1 MKRFLINRININE
14 DIELTGASLDH
25 ISAIIADFL
34 LKMRM
39 ENSSRLRVRLSMEEA
54 MLRWMDHFGNGVP
67 VHLEIGVILNRPTIT
82 LTLTGEQFNPLV
94 SSENDLGEWAE
105 SLFTGISLSPTY
117 AYRRGVNILQ
127 LKMSMPERNPALKLL
142 FAVVIGGSI
151 GILGKLVIPE
161 EIMNRIVYTILD
173 PIQNLFLRILNVTS
187 GPVIFLSVITATCA
201 VGSMTAIG
209 KSGRRLTLRFI
220 TITAIATLISAVL
233 MLKPMSIHL
242 VQTLFDETQF
252 SSVLDLLLQAIPND
266 AFTPIITGN
275 SPQMILIALIIGN
288 ALLAAGPKAS
298 RLQTIIEQADSVGL
312 IIAGWVSRLTPFFV
326 TVLLILGIWNGS
338 VSVLLGLWKPLLSIT
353 ILSFA
358 AMMISIF
365 RVSIDKEVPVSVLID
380 KMKPSFLIALRNSSV
395 DASITENMNC
405 CENKLGISK
414 KLTSFGIPLGLISFM
429 PAEGI
434 STIVLVLYAASVY
447 HVNVSIVWLF
457 IAIALTVA
465 LTAAT
470 PPVAGIG
477 ILTYTVLF
485 AELSVP
491 SAALTMAMVADILIG
506 FIVIPMNQAMLQM
519 ELISEAA
526 TLDLLDRD
534 MLRKDMSEPAKA
546 SEK

>member
-1 MKRFLINRININE
+1 MNRININE

-25 ISAIIADFL
+25 ISEIIADFL
-34 LKMRM
+34 LQMRM

-82 LTLTGEQFNPLV
+82 LTLSGEQFNPLV

-127 LKMSMPERNPALKLL
+127 LKMSMPEHNPALKLL
-142 FAVVIGGSI
+142 MAVMIGGSI
-151 GILGKLVIPE
+151 GILGKMIIPN
-161 EIMNRIVYTILD
+161 EIMSRIVYTILD
-173 PIQNLFLRILNVTS
+173 PIQGVFLRMLNVTS
-187 GPVIFLSVITATCA
+187 GPVIFLSVITTTCA

-209 KSGRRLTLRFI
+209 KSGRRMTLRFI
-220 TITAIATLISAVL
+220 TITLIATLISAVV
-233 MLKPMSIHL
+233 MLKPLSIHL
-242 VQTLFDETQF
+242 AQTLFDESQF

-275 SPQMILIALIIGN
+275 SPQMILIALVLGN

-298 RLQTIIEQADSVGL
+298 RLQTIIEQADTVGL
-312 IIAGWVSRLTPFFV
+312 IIADWVSRLTPFFV

-338 VSVLLGLWKPLLSIT
+338 VNILLGLWLPLLSIT
-353 ILSFA
+353 ILSLI
-358 AMMISIF
+358 AMSISVLRI
-365 RVSIDKEVPVSVLID
+365 STSKQVPVRVLIE
-380 KMKPSFLIALRNSSV
+380 KMKPSFLIAFRNSSV

-434 STIVLVLYAASVY
+434 STMVLLLYAASVY
-447 HVNVSIVWLF
+447 KVSVSIVWLF

-470 PPVAGIG
+470 PPVSGIG

-485 AELSVP
+485 AQLHIP
-491 SAALTMAMVADILIG
+491 SSALTMAMVADILIG

-519 ELISEAA
+519 ELVTEAD
-526 TLDLLDRD
+526 TLDLLNRD
-534 MLRKDMSEPAKA
+534 ILRAEPMKPVK

>member
-1 MKRFLINRININE
+1 MIKFFMNRININE

-25 ISAIIADFL
+25 ISEIIADFL
-34 LKMRM
+34 LQMRM

-82 LTLTGEQFNPLV
+82 LTLSGEQFNPLV
-94 SSENDLGEWAE
+94 SSENDLVEWAE

-127 LKMSMPERNPALKLL
+127 LKMSMPEHNPALKLL
-142 FAVVIGGSI
+142 MAVMIGGSI
-151 GILGKLVIPE
+151 GILGKMIIPN
-161 EIMNRIVYTILD
+161 EIMSRIVYTILD
-173 PIQNLFLRILNVTS
+173 PIQGVFLRMLNVTS
-187 GPVIFLSVITATCA
+187 GPVIFLSVITTTCA

-209 KSGRRLTLRFI
+209 KSGRRMTLRFI
-220 TITAIATLISAVL
+220 TITLIATLISAVV
-233 MLKPMSIHL
+233 MLKPLSIHL
-242 VQTLFDETQF
+242 AQTLFDESQF

-275 SPQMILIALIIGN
+275 SPQMILIALVLGN

-298 RLQTIIEQADSVGL
+298 RLQTIIEQADTVGL
-312 IIAGWVSRLTPFFV
+312 IIADWVSRLTPFFV

-338 VSVLLGLWKPLLSIT
+338 VNILLGLWLPLLSIT
-353 ILSFA
+353 ILSLI
-358 AMMISIF
+358 AMSISVLRI
-365 RVSIDKEVPVSVLID
+365 STSKQVPVRVLIE
-380 KMKPSFLIALRNSSV
+380 KMKPSFLIAFRNSSV

-434 STIVLVLYAASVY
+434 STMVLLLYAASVY
-447 HVNVSIVWLF
+447 KVSVSIVWLF

-470 PPVAGIG
+470 PPVSGIG

-485 AELSVP
+485 AQLHIP
-491 SAALTMAMVADILIG
+491 SSALTMAMVADILIG

-519 ELISEAA
+519 ELVTEAD
-526 TLDLLDRD
+526 TLDLLNRD
-534 MLRKDMSEPAKA
+534 ILRAEPMKPVK

>member
-1 MKRFLINRININE
+1 MINFMNRINISE

-25 ISAIIADFL
+25 ISEIIADFL
-34 LKMRM
+34 LQMRM

-82 LTLTGEQFNPLV
+82 LTLSGEQFNPLV

-127 LKMSMPERNPALKLL
+127 LKMNMPERNPALKLL
-142 FAVVIGGSI
+142 LAVMIGGSI
-151 GILGKLVIPE
+151 GILGKGIIPE
-161 EIMNRIVYTILD
+161 EIMSRIVYTILD
-173 PIQNLFLRILNVTS
+173 PIQGVFLRMLNVTS
-187 GPVIFLSVITATCA
+187 GPVIFLSVITTTCA

-209 KSGRRLTLRFI
+209 KSGRRLALRFI
-220 TITAIATLISAVL
+220 MITFIATLLSAIA
-233 MLKPMSIHL
+233 MLKPLSIHL
-242 VQTLFDETQF
+242 VQTLFDESQF

-275 SPQMILIALIIGN
+275 SPQMILIALVIGN
-288 ALLAAGPKAS
+288 ALLTAGPKGS
-298 RLQTIIEQADSVGL
+298 RLQTIIEQADTVGL
-312 IIAGWVSRLTPFFV
+312 IIADWVSRLTPFFV

-338 VSVLLGLWKPLLSIT
+338 VNIILGLWLPLLSVT
-353 ILSFA
+353 ILSFG
-358 AMMISIF
+358 AMAISIL
-365 RVSIDKEVPVSVLID
+365 RICHDKQVPVSVLIE
-380 KMKPSFLIALRNSSV
+380 KMKPSFLIAFRNSSV

-414 KLTSFGIPLGLISFM
+414 KLTSFGIPLGLISYM

-434 STIVLVLYAASVY
+434 ATIVLLLYAASVY
-447 HVNVSIVWLF
+447 KVNVSIIWLF

-470 PPVAGIG
+470 PPVSGIG

-485 AELSVP
+485 AELSIP
-491 SAALTMAMVADILIG
+491 SSALTMAMVADILIG

-519 ELISEAA
+519 ELVAEAE
-526 TLDLLDRD
+526 TLDLLNKDV
-534 MLRKDMSEPAKA
+534 LRAKLKSSA
-546 SEK
+546 KES

>member
-1 MKRFLINRININE
+1 MINFMNRINISE

-25 ISAIIADFL
+25 ISEIIADFL
-34 LKMRM
+34 LQMRM

-82 LTLTGEQFNPLV
+82 LTLSGEQFNPLV

-127 LKMSMPERNPALKLL
+127 LKMNMPERNPALKLL
-142 FAVVIGGSI
+142 LAVMIGGSI
-151 GILGKLVIPE
+151 GILGKGIIPE
-161 EIMNRIVYTILD
+161 EIMSRIVYTILD
-173 PIQNLFLRILNVTS
+173 PIQGVFLRMLNVTS
-187 GPVIFLSVITATCA
+187 GPVIFLSVITTTCA

-220 TITAIATLISAVL
+220 MITFIATLLSAIV
-233 MLKPMSIHL
+233 MLKPLSIHL
-242 VQTLFDETQF
+242 VQTLFDESQF

-275 SPQMILIALIIGN
+275 SPQMILIALVIGN
-288 ALLAAGPKAS
+288 ALLTAGPKGS
-298 RLQTIIEQADSVGL
+298 RLQTIIEQADTVGL
-312 IIAGWVSRLTPFFV
+312 IIADWVSRLTPFFV

-338 VSVLLGLWKPLLSIT
+338 VNIILGLWLPLLSVT
-353 ILSFA
+353 ILSFG
-358 AMMISIF
+358 AMAISVLRI
-365 RVSIDKEVPVSVLID
+365 SHDKQVPVSVLIE
-380 KMKPSFLIALRNSSV
+380 KMKPSFLIAFRNSSV

-414 KLTSFGIPLGLISFM
+414 KLTSFGIPLGLISYM

-434 STIVLVLYAASVY
+434 ATIVLLLYAASVY
-447 HVNVSIVWLF
+447 KVNVSIIWLF

-470 PPVAGIG
+470 PPVSGIG

-485 AELSVP
+485 AELSIP
-491 SAALTMAMVADILIG
+491 SSALTMAMVADILIG

-519 ELISEAA
+519 ELVAEAE
-526 TLDLLDRD
+526 TLDLLNKDV
-534 MLRKDMSEPAKA
+534 LRAKLKSSA
-546 SEK
+546 KES

>member
-1 MKRFLINRININE
+1 MINFMNRINISE

-25 ISAIIADFL
+25 ISEIIADFL
-34 LKMRM
+34 LQMRM

-82 LTLTGEQFNPLV
+82 LTLSGEQFNPLV

-127 LKMSMPERNPALKLL
+127 LKMNMPERNPALKLL
-142 FAVVIGGSI
+142 LAVMIGGSI
-151 GILGKLVIPE
+151 GILGKGIIPE
-161 EIMNRIVYTILD
+161 EIMSRIVYTILD
-173 PIQNLFLRILNVTS
+173 PIQGVFLRMLNVTS
-187 GPVIFLSVITATCA
+187 GPVIFLSVITTTCA

-209 KSGRRLTLRFI
+209 KSGRRLALRFI
-220 TITAIATLISAVL
+220 MITFIATLLSAIA
-233 MLKPMSIHL
+233 MLKPLSIRL
-242 VQTLFDETQF
+242 VQTLFDESQF

-275 SPQMILIALIIGN
+275 SPQMILIALVIGN
-288 ALLAAGPKAS
+288 ALLTAGPKGS
-298 RLQTIIEQADSVGL
+298 RLQTIIEQADTVGL
-312 IIAGWVSRLTPFFV
+312 IIADWVSRLTPFFV

-338 VSVLLGLWKPLLSIT
+338 VNIILGLWLPLLSVT
-353 ILSFA
+353 ILSFG
-358 AMMISIF
+358 AMA
-365 RVSIDKEVPVSVLID
+365 VSILRISHDKQVPVSVLIE
-380 KMKPSFLIALRNSSV
+380 KMKPSFLIAFRNSSV

-414 KLTSFGIPLGLISFM
+414 KLTSFGIPLGLISYM

-434 STIVLVLYAASVY
+434 ATIVLLLYAASVY
-447 HVNVSIVWLF
+447 KVNVSIIWLF

-470 PPVAGIG
+470 PPVSGIG

-485 AELSVP
+485 AELSIP
-491 SAALTMAMVADILIG
+491 SSALTMAMVADILIG

-519 ELISEAA
+519 ELVAEAE
-526 TLDLLDRD
+526 TLDLLNKDV
-534 MLRKDMSEPAKA
+534 LRAKLKSSA
-546 SEK
+546 KES

>member
-1 MKRFLINRININE
+1 MIKHFMNRINISE

-25 ISAIIADFL
+25 ISEIIADFL
-34 LKMRM
+34 LQMRM

-82 LTLTGEQFNPLV
+82 LTLSGEQFNPLV

-127 LKMSMPERNPALKLL
+127 LKMNMPERNPALKLL
-142 FAVVIGGSI
+142 LAVMIGGSI
-151 GILGKLVIPE
+151 GILGKGIIPE
-161 EIMNRIVYTILD
+161 EIMSRIVYTILD
-173 PIQNLFLRILNVTS
+173 PIQGVFLRMLNVTS
-187 GPVIFLSVITATCA
+187 GPVIFLSVITTTCA

-209 KSGRRLTLRFI
+209 KSGRRLALRFI
-220 TITAIATLISAVL
+220 MITFIATLLSAIA
-233 MLKPMSIHL
+233 MLKPLSIRL
-242 VQTLFDETQF
+242 VQTLFDESQF

-275 SPQMILIALIIGN
+275 SPQMILIALVIGN
-288 ALLAAGPKAS
+288 ALLTAGPKGS
-298 RLQTIIEQADSVGL
+298 RLQTIIEQADTVGL
-312 IIAGWVSRLTPFFV
+312 IIADWVSRLTPFFV
-326 TVLLILGIWNGS
+326 TVLLVLGIWNGS
-338 VSVLLGLWKPLLSIT
+338 VNIILGLWLPLLSVT
-353 ILSFA
+353 ILSFG
-358 AMMISIF
+358 AMA
-365 RVSIDKEVPVSVLID
+365 VSILRISHDKQVPLSVLIK
-380 KMKPSFLIALRNSSV
+380 KMKPSFLIAFRNSSV

-414 KLTSFGIPLGLISFM
+414 KLTSFGIPLGLISYM

-434 STIVLVLYAASVY
+434 ATIVLLLYAASVY
-447 HVNVSIVWLF
+447 KVNVSIIWLF

-470 PPVAGIG
+470 PPVSGIG

-485 AELSVP
+485 AELSIP
-491 SAALTMAMVADILIG
+491 SSALTMAMVADILIG

-519 ELISEAA
+519 ELVAEAE
-526 TLDLLDRD
+526 TLDLLNKDV
-534 MLRKDMSEPAKA
+534 LRAKLKSSA
-546 SEK
+546 KES

>member
-1 MKRFLINRININE
+1 MLNFLMNRININE
-14 DIELTGASLDH
+14 DIELSGASLDH
-25 ISAIIADFL
+25 ISEIIADFL
-34 LKMRM
+34 LQMRM

-82 LTLTGEQFNPLV
+82 LTLSGEQFNPLV

-127 LKMSMPERNPALKLL
+127 LKMSMPEHNPALKLL
-142 FAVVIGGSI
+142 LAVMIGGSI
-151 GILGKLVIPE
+151 GILGKMIIPN
-161 EIMNRIVYTILD
+161 EIMSRIVYTILD
-173 PIQNLFLRILNVTS
+173 PIQGVFLRMLNVTS
-187 GPVIFLSVITATCA
+187 GPVIFLSVITTTCA

-209 KSGRRLTLRFI
+209 KSGRRMTLRFI
-220 TITAIATLISAVL
+220 TITLIATLISAVV
-233 MLKPMSIHL
+233 MLKPLSIHL
-242 VQTLFDETQF
+242 AQTLFDESQF

-275 SPQMILIALIIGN
+275 SPQMILIALVLGN

-298 RLQTIIEQADSVGL
+298 RLQTIIEQADTVGL
-312 IIAGWVSRLTPFFV
+312 IIADWVSRLTPFFV

-338 VSVLLGLWKPLLSIT
+338 VNILLGLWLPLLSIT
-353 ILSFA
+353 ILSLI
-358 AMMISIF
+358 AMSISVLRI
-365 RVSIDKEVPVSVLID
+365 STSKQVPVRVLIE
-380 KMKPSFLIALRNSSV
+380 KMKPSFLIAFRNSSV

-434 STIVLVLYAASVY
+434 STMVLLLYAASVY
-447 HVNVSIVWLF
+447 KVSVSIVWLF

-470 PPVAGIG
+470 PPVSGIG

-485 AELSVP
+485 AQLHIP
-491 SAALTMAMVADILIG
+491 SSALTMAMVADILIG

-519 ELISEAA
+519 ELVAEAD
-526 TLDLLDRD
+526 TLDLLNRD
-534 MLRKDMSEPAKA
+534 ILRAEPMKPVK

>member
-1 MKRFLINRININE
+1 MIKFFMNRININE

-25 ISAIIADFL
+25 ISEIIADFL
-34 LKMRM
+34 LQMRM

-82 LTLTGEQFNPLV
+82 LTLSGEQFNPLV

-127 LKMSMPERNPALKLL
+127 LKMSMPEHNPALKLL
-142 FAVVIGGSI
+142 MAVMIGGSI
-151 GILGKLVIPE
+151 GILGKMIIPN
-161 EIMNRIVYTILD
+161 EIMSRIVYTILD
-173 PIQNLFLRILNVTS
+173 PIQGVFLRMLNVTS
-187 GPVIFLSVITATCA
+187 GPVIFLSVITTTCA

-209 KSGRRLTLRFI
+209 KSGRRMTLRFI
-220 TITAIATLISAVL
+220 TITLIATLISAVV
-233 MLKPMSIHL
+233 MLKPLSIHL
-242 VQTLFDETQF
+242 AQTLFDESQF

-275 SPQMILIALIIGN
+275 SPQMILIALVLGN

-298 RLQTIIEQADSVGL
+298 RLQTIIEQADTVGL
-312 IIAGWVSRLTPFFV
+312 IIADWVSRLTPFFV

-338 VSVLLGLWKPLLSIT
+338 VNILLGLWLPLLSIT
-353 ILSFA
+353 ILSLI
-358 AMMISIF
+358 AMSISVLRI
-365 RVSIDKEVPVSVLID
+365 STSKQVPVRVLIE
-380 KMKPSFLIALRNSSV
+380 KMKPSFLIAFRNSSV

-434 STIVLVLYAASVY
+434 STMVLLLYAASVY
-447 HVNVSIVWLF
+447 KVSVSIVWLF

-470 PPVAGIG
+470 PPVSGIG

-485 AELSVP
+485 AQLHIP
-491 SAALTMAMVADILIG
+491 SSALTMAMVADILIG

-519 ELISEAA
+519 ELVTEAD
-526 TLDLLDRD
+526 TLDLLNRD
-534 MLRKDMSEPAKA
+534 ILRAEPMKPVK

>member
-1 MKRFLINRININE
+1 MIKFFMNRININE

-25 ISAIIADFL
+25 ISEIIADFL
-34 LKMRM
+34 LQMRM

-82 LTLTGEQFNPLV
+82 LTLSGEQFNPLV

-127 LKMSMPERNPALKLL
+127 LKMSMPEHNPALKLL
-142 FAVVIGGSI
+142 LAVMIGGSI
-151 GILGKLVIPE
+151 GILGKMIIPN
-161 EIMNRIVYTILD
+161 EIMSRIVYTILD
-173 PIQNLFLRILNVTS
+173 PIQGVFLRMLNVTS
-187 GPVIFLSVITATCA
+187 GPVIFLSVITTTCA

-209 KSGRRLTLRFI
+209 KSGRRMTLRFI
-220 TITAIATLISAVL
+220 TITLIATLISAVV
-233 MLKPMSIHL
+233 MLKPLSIHL
-242 VQTLFDETQF
+242 AQTLFDESQF

-275 SPQMILIALIIGN
+275 SPQMILIALVLGN

-298 RLQTIIEQADSVGL
+298 RLQTIIEQADTVGL
-312 IIAGWVSRLTPFFV
+312 IIADWVSRLTPFFV

-338 VSVLLGLWKPLLSIT
+338 VNILLGLWLPLLSIT
-353 ILSFA
+353 ILSLI
-358 AMMISIF
+358 AMSISVLRI
-365 RVSIDKEVPVSVLID
+365 STSKQVPVRVLIE
-380 KMKPSFLIALRNSSV
+380 KMKPSFLIAFRNSSV

-434 STIVLVLYAASVY
+434 STMVLLLYAASVY
-447 HVNVSIVWLF
+447 KVSVSIVWLF

-470 PPVAGIG
+470 PPVSGIG

-485 AELSVP
+485 AQLHIP
-491 SAALTMAMVADILIG
+491 SSALTMAMVADILIG

-519 ELISEAA
+519 ELVAEAD
-526 TLDLLDRD
+526 TLDLLNRD
-534 MLRKDMSEPAKA
+534 ILRAEPMKPVK